1 MQVEEET
8 GLQIEDALSQPTI
21 DGRAQ
26 MVLSNPSGFTQVV
39 KQGLELGI
47 AILATVIQPTLGA
60 NEDLPGL
67 PGDLASPQPS
77 HQDPLNQMASR
88 ESLQTQY
95 DSNRPD

>member
-1 MQVEEET
+1 
-8 GLQIEDALSQPTI
+8 
-21 DGRAQ
+21 

-39 KQGLELGI
+39 EQGLEQGI

-67 PGDLASPQPS
+67 PQVIWLPPQPS
-77 HQDPLNQMASR
+77 HQDSLNQMASR

-95 DSNRPD
+95 DSDRPD